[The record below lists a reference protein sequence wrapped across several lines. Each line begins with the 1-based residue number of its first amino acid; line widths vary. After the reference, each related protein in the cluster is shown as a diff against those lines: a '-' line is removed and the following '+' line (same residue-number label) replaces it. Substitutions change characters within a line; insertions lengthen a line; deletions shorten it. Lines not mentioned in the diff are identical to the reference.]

1 MKYFFLLFVINNV
14 LIVFAQRKYDI
25 DEIKI
30 SSPYERLLVHDT
42 PINGIV
48 YSRYPNGELKS
59 SILYKDGVKKGFEIE
74 YYEDGEIKSF
84 KDYIKYSQPSCAVQV
99 NKKGE
104 KKVYKYNGQDCGGAL
119 ADQIINPCEIN
130 NDNCQIPDYLP
141 KQFKEFFLSNIISI
155 NNTFDGNYKSYF
167 PNGLIKSELNYSKG
181 KLSGQIKSW
190 FDNGLINME
199 MNFYN
204 GYEHGVWRIWDQ
216 NGQIIYEENY
226 KNGKLHGLIQT
237 WNYLGEITHQE
248 LWNNGKLENRKC
260 LSEYETIEIN
270 YIDNKKNGFYR
281 KWTPY
286 YTIEIKY
293 LNDKKHGLYR
303 KWENEILRYECE
315 YKNDLK
321 DGLEKEIYNDGIT
334 EKQYKNNQLV
344 KIIQKKNNWI
354 TTEEN
359 YVDGV
364 ISNIKYYGLVSDG
377 SNNTVNSTYQGQ
389 EFYLNG
395 VLNFSF
401 QWDDCPNTRE
411 EKNII
416 ETSSE
421 GRFIYLYNFGYLH
434 GEQKDFYE
442 KSNPKGELN
451 FRNNLKLLSNFKYGN
466 ENGKTYCYYESGKI
480 NLELNFLDGKLDGI
494 QSTFHEVGPLY
505 GNPKENITYKN
516 GLVSG
521 LRERFYENR
530 QLELK
535 ENYLDN
541 KLHGLSIYWDSN
553 GVKKAELNYSK
564 GLLNGYLRR
573 WYNENQ
579 MQMEISYKDGK
590 ENGIETTWY
599 PNGNVK
605 SQNSFKNGLLHGSVK
620 KWYEGNIIEFEE
632 NYSDNLKDSIQLEYY
647 SNGQIQKKELWK
659 KGTQLSK
666 ECWDRNGKLIYC
678 DIIPNNLTIEE
689 NGILKN
695 LLTKE
700 IITGNVY
707 EQDDNGILK
716 FDCVYLNGLLN
727 GEKKVF
733 YKNGIT
739 KESSNFSNGNLNGLR
754 KTWYENG
761 AKESEEIYLNGI
773 LDSIQ
778 LAFHENGNIKH
789 KLYYKKGKLN
799 GTIKTMYLNGNVSK
813 EEIYLDGNLNGKQI
827 GWYENGNL
835 QFERLYKIGKK
846 NGLHREYYENG
857 KLKSETT
864 YTENMK
870 TGVVIIWYESGKIM
884 SESSYN
890 EDMLDGITK
899 TYHKNGKTSSKSKY
913 KYNLLISKR
922 CWDENGR
929 KISCE

>member
-1 MKYFFLLFVINNV
+1 MKYIFLIFIINIAQNLFS
-14 LIVFAQRKYDI
+14 QRKFNI
-25 DEIKI
+25 DEFKI
-30 SSPYERLLVHDT
+30 SSPYEIHLVHDT
-42 PINGIV
+42 PINGMV
-48 YSRYPNGELKS
+48 YSRYPSGDLKS
-59 SILYKDGVKKGFEIE
+59 SILYKDGIKKGFEIE
-74 YYEDGEIKSF
+74 YYEDGAIKSF
-84 KDYIKYSQPSCAVQV
+84 IDYIKYSKPLCAIQV

-104 KKVYKYNGQDCGGAL
+104 KKSYYYPNQDCVGEIASE
-119 ADQIINPCEIN
+119 IIENQSEIY

-141 KQFKEFFLSNIISI
+141 NQFKEFFLSNIKSVS
-155 NNTFDGNYKSYF
+155 NTVDGDYKSYF
-167 PNGLIKSELNYSKG
+167 PNGLIKAELNYSNG

-190 FDNGLINME
+190 FENGLINME

-237 WNYLGEITHQE
+237 WNYRGEITHQE
-248 LWNNGKLENRKC
+248 IWNNGALENRKC
-260 LSEYETIEIN
+260 LSESETVEIN
-270 YIDNKKNGFYR
+270 YIDNKKNGIYR
-281 KWTPY
+281 KWTPP

-303 KWENEILRYECE
+303 KWENQTLRYECE
-315 YKNDLK
+315 YKNDVK

-334 EKQYKNNQLV
+334 EKQYKNNQLI
-344 KIIQKKNNWI
+344 KIIQKENNWI

-364 ISNIKYYGLVSDG
+364 ISNIKHYGLVSDG
-377 SNNTVNSTYQGQ
+377 SNNTVNSTYLRQD
-389 EFYLNG
+389 FYLNG

-401 QWDDCPNTRE
+401 QWDDGPSFIRQEFLGE
-411 EKNII
+411 E
-416 ETSSE
+416 EQTSRAISE
-421 GRFIYLYNFGYLH
+421 GIEWVSSQYKFDNGFLH
-434 GEQKDFYE
+434 GEQKEYYR
-442 KSNPKGELN
+442 KRNPNAQLN
-451 FRNNLKLLSNFKYGN
+451 FRDNLKILSNFNYGK

-480 NLELNFLDGKLDGI
+480 NLELNFLNGKLDGI
-494 QSTFHEVGPLY
+494 QNSFHEVGPLY

-521 LRERFYENR
+521 LRERFYENH

-535 ENYLDN
+535 ENYLDD
-541 KLHGLSIYWDSN
+541 KLDGLSIHWDTN
-553 GVKKAELNYSK
+553 GFKKAEINYSK
-564 GLLNGYLRR
+564 GLMHGYLRR
-573 WYNENQ
+573 WYNEYQ
-579 MQMEISYKDGK
+579 MQIEINYFDGK

-605 SQNSFKNGLLHGSVK
+605 SQNSFKNGLLHGTVK
-620 KWYEGNIIEFEE
+620 KWYEGNVLEFEE

-659 KGTQLSK
+659 KGTQISK

-716 FDCVYLNGLLN
+716 FDCVYRNGLLN

-733 YKNGIT
+733 FKNGTI

-761 AKESEEIYLNGI
+761 AKESEEIYVNGV

-778 LAFHENGNIKH
+778 LIFHVNG
-789 KLYYKKGKLN
+789 Y
-799 GTIKTMYLNGNVSK
+799 
-813 EEIYLDGNLNGKQI
+813 
-827 GWYENGNL
+827 L
-835 QFERLYKIGKK
+835 QFERPYKNGKK
-846 NGLHREYYENG
+846 NGLHNEYYENG
-857 KLKSETT
+857 KLKSETI
-864 YTENMK
+864 YIENMK
-870 TGVVIIWYESGKIM
+870 TDLAIIWFENGKIM

-890 EDMLDGITK
+890 GDKLDGLSK
-899 TYHKNGKTSSKSKY
+899 TYHKNGKISSKLKY
-913 KYNLLISKR
+913 KDNVLVSKR
-922 CWDENGR
+922 CWDENGK

>member
-1 MKYFFLLFVINNV
+1 MKYIFLIFIINIAQILNS
-14 LIVFAQRKYDI
+14 QRKFNI

-30 SSPYERLLVHDT
+30 SSPYERHLVHDI
-42 PINGIV
+42 PINGMV
-48 YSRYPNGELKS
+48 YSRYPSGDLKS

-74 YYEDGEIKSF
+74 YYEDGAIKSY
-84 KDYIKYSQPSCAVQV
+84 KDYIQFSSLNYAIQV

-104 KKVYKYNGQDCGGAL
+104 KKSSYYPYQKLEGVL
-119 ADQIINPCEIN
+119 ASEIIENQSEIY

-141 KQFKEFFLSNIISI
+141 KQFKEFFLSNIKSI

-167 PNGLIKSELNYSKG
+167 PNGLIKAELNYSKG

-237 WNYLGEITHQE
+237 WNYRGEITHQE
-248 LWNNGKLENRKC
+248 IWNNGALENRKC
-260 LSEYETIEIN
+260 LSESETVEIN
-270 YIDNKKNGFYR
+270 YIDNKKNGIYR
-281 KWTPY
+281 KWTPP

-303 KWENEILRYECE
+303 KWENQTLRYECE

-334 EKQYKNNQLV
+334 EKQYKNNQLI
-344 KIIQKKNNWI
+344 KIIQKENNWI

-377 SNNTVNSTYQGQ
+377 SNNTVNSTYLGQ
-389 EFYLNG
+389 DFYLNG

-401 QWDDCPNTRE
+401 QWDDGPSFIRQEFLGE
-411 EKNII
+411 E
-416 ETSSE
+416 EQTSRAISE
-421 GRFIYLYNFGYLH
+421 GIEWVSSQYKFDNGFLH
-434 GEQKDFYE
+434 GEQKEYYR
-442 KSNPKGELN
+442 KRNLNSQLN
-451 FRNNLKLLSNFKYGN
+451 FRDNLKILSNFNYGK

-480 NLELNFLDGKLDGI
+480 NLELNFLNGKLDGI
-494 QSTFHEVGPLY
+494 QNSFHEVGPLY

-521 LRERFYENR
+521 LRERFYENH

-579 MQMEISYKDGK
+579 MQLEISYKDGK

-620 KWYEGNIIEFEE
+620 KWYEGNLIEFEE
-632 NYSDNLKDSIQLEYY
+632 NYSENLKDSIQLEYY

-659 KGTQLSK
+659 KGTQISK

-716 FDCVYLNGLLN
+716 FDCVYRNGLLN

-733 YKNGIT
+733 FKNGTI

-761 AKESEEIYLNGI
+761 AKESEEIYVNGV

-778 LAFHENGNIKH
+778 LIFH
-789 KLYYKKGKLN
+789 
-799 GTIKTMYLNGNVSK
+799 
-813 EEIYLDGNLNGKQI
+813 
-827 GWYENGNL
+827 ENGNL
-835 QFERLYKIGKK
+835 QFERPYKNGKK
-846 NGLHREYYENG
+846 NGLHNEYYENG
-857 KLKSETT
+857 KLKSETI
-864 YTENMK
+864 YIENMK
-870 TGVVIIWYESGKIM
+870 TDLAIIWFENGKIM

-890 EDMLDGITK
+890 VDKLDGLSK
-899 TYHKNGKTSSKSKY
+899 TYHKNGKISSKSKY
-913 KYNLLISKR
+913 KDNLLISKR

-929 KISCE
+929 KINCE